1 MWFGV
6 VYFRIYFLICRLI
19 DKFDMNMKKSGAHG
33 RRRLGLGAVFIF
45 LTVTS
50 IAQNLSQH
58 NWYFGNT
65 TSGIKFNRGNNKA
78 SMVTNQALPFGTG
91 GAAVATDPATGN
103 LLFYSDGTRVYDG
116 CHLPMLNGAG
126 LNGNSSANQPVA
138 ISPIPGQPDKYF
150 LFTNSANFTTGGSI
164 SRSIVDLTLFGNSV
178 FPAPPFGDVQNPKNV
193 PIGSI
198 PANRSEAMITIP
210 HANGIDFWL
219 VTHEVSSNR
228 YSSTLINAG
237 SFTGTFTTGAPSSVG
252 LPISAANFAYHANSK
267 KLAVAPQ
274 TASDDALILNF
285 NDATGALTFD
295 RTILNSAT
303 TSTGQSI
310 YDIEWD
316 RRGRFLYLS
325 VAGSV
330 APPVV
335 ADVLQY
341 DYLNPTITLVSV
353 LPSPRPTQSFGLQTG
368 PDTTM
373 YHIYQTGANLRVG
386 SLLKTDSVASKVVYN
401 ATPFGTTNFAG
412 TQFPS
417 FLPKANVNLTVT
429 FTSIGTCENSPTS
442 FFPDVKPGADSLRW
456 DFGDTNRSN
465 GWSPVHT
472 YAQPQTYNVSLTAF
486 YQGQTQSVTQPVT
499 ITAFP
504 LQLQL
509 VQDTTICKCEF
520 PNPYN
525 PGTVC
530 PPGPAMVPVKASGGV
545 GALSYQW
552 SNETAPTNNML
563 KPAKPGYYYVVVTDA
578 GTPGCSAYAGVNV
591 KEYGLQDQRANI
603 WYFGNKAGIDFNV
616 QPPVALNTSAMDA
629 PEGCAI
635 ICDRN
640 GNAIFYTDGDKVYDK
655 TNTLIDS
662 GIGGDPLSSQS
673 SLIVPVTGDET
684 LYYIFT
690 TQAISG
696 TSLNQLKYSLFDLKQ
711 NSGNGAVVKKDI
723 LLFAKSTERIAANG
737 QWLIAHEYG
746 NSTFRAYPI
755 SAAGIGEPVYSS
767 IGSDHTFKSQTN
779 GEGYMKLGPRD
790 NLAVALSTPGTS
802 NLVELFHLN
811 DTTGVVNDYRKI
823 DLKEPAG
830 QVYGLEFSPGGNKL
844 FATLKGTPSPSTIFE
859 YSIDSIEKPHF
870 KQKISQPAE
879 LGAIQLAPDGQIYL
893 AINGSNILGSIQA
906 NEDTTRLSSY
916 NASGFTLAGA
926 TNSRLGLPNFVQ
938 QISNAF
944 GGPSI
949 SVAGTCAGDSTRF
962 TGTATDAI
970 DNFFWTF
977 GDGGTSTL
985 PNPSHLYAT
994 AGTYTVALRL
1004 TNRCGLDTQLSQ
1016 KVTIFNPPPRPTV
1029 PGAIALCT
1037 GVVTLDANTANLPNT
1052 TYLWSNGQT
1061 TKTLT
1066 FTEPAFVSVTNTDV
1080 NGCTSTAQ
1088 SIVADNRPQ
1097 VDLGPDLTIC
1107 QNNSTPNLN
1116 AQNPGTTYAWQINGV
1131 NSGASQTQAV
1141 STSAT
1146 GVFTY
1151 SVTVTD
1157 PITTCTA
1164 TDQKVYTINV
1174 SPSFTMSG
1182 IDPTGACGSAT
1193 GTIRIQLNASAPP
1206 AGPYTYSLFGPS
1218 GSLTNPP
1225 VIDQTAPSPVV
1236 SFTSQV
1242 AGTFSGIVTDQ
1253 ISGCTI
1259 SQTFGLSDAAAFTAN
1274 ATPVTN
1280 CDPIAFNINSTGAPT
1295 ITYVVTN
1302 GATGQSITNT
1312 SATANFTTTP
1322 TIGVQS
1328 GTTSAFTIQL
1338 TDNLG
1343 CIRTLNQNV
1352 VPANPVPVTITPN
1365 LCVTP
1370 PTVTASGAT
1379 SYTWSSN
1386 IAGGIVG
1393 PTTGATIQLQ
1403 ANVGTITLTN
1413 VATAAATCPNTQNIT
1428 IDVANAITPTFTQS
1442 DACSSS
1448 IILTASPAGPFT
1460 YRWYKGGVFQST
1472 LLGRQISLGLSEN
1485 GASYA
1490 VETFNTLNGCA
1501 IRSTPVTV
1509 SVVGPI
1515 SASLTSTPA
1524 CDDNKPF
1531 TLTAASVATGVSYA
1545 WFFNNST
1552 TPIAGAT
1559 AATLNQTAAGTYKVE
1574 ISKATCKAT
1583 TSIQITKAPIPV
1595 GTLPPRAIICDDP
1608 DNNDPTTSQIDL
1620 NPGAFNNYVWFKND
1634 LSLNY
1639 TRQILTADTKGIYR
1653 VDLTNAFGC
1662 VASDQ
1667 TEVRNDCF
1675 PKITGPNAFR
1685 PTSGQGTNKEFFVYS
1700 FFITDQFEVFIYNR
1714 WGELVFQS
1722 NDRNFRWNGNYN
1734 NTGAPLPGGTY
1745 VYIVK
1750 YTSSFRPEKG
1760 VQEQRGGV
1768 VLLR

>member
-1 MWFGV
+1 MKMKRSGVMKFGKV
-6 VYFRIYFLICRLI
+6 GFRLF
-19 DKFDMNMKKSGAHG
+19 
-33 RRRLGLGAVFIF
+33 FIF
-45 LTVTS
+45 LSVTS
-50 IAQNLSQH
+50 FGQNLSLH
-58 NWYFGNT
+58 NWYFGNS
-65 TSGIKFNRGNNKA
+65 TSGIKFNRGNN
-78 SMVTNQALPFGTG
+78 SPSIVSNQALPFGTG
-91 GAAVATDPATGN
+91 GAAVATDPANAN
-103 LLFYSDGTRVYDG
+103 LLFYSDGTRIYDA
-116 CHLPMLNGAG
+116 CHIAMRGPSSNPFLLT
-126 LNGNSSANQPVA
+126 GNSSANQPAAV
-138 ISPIPGQPDKYF
+138 SSIPGVGNEKKYF
-150 LFTNSANFTTGGSI
+150 VFVNTADFTTGGI
-164 SRSIVDLTLFGNSV
+164 IKKVVVDLALPGSSV
-178 FPAPPFGDVQNPKNV
+178 FPAPTTGEIESAAEVSLS
-193 PIGSI
+193 GLT
-198 PANRSEAMITIP
+198 NRSEGMIVVP
-210 HANGIDFWL
+210 HANGTDFWL
-219 VTHEVSSNR
+219 ISHEVNSNN
-228 YSSTLINAG
+228 YSATPITALQYTSNPAPVLSTPG
-237 SFTGTFTTGAPSSVG
+237 GA
-252 LPISAANFAYHANSK
+252 LPLTVANFAYHSGSK
-267 KLAVAPQ
+267 KLAVSPQ

-285 NDATGALTFD
+285 NDALGTITFD
-295 RTILNSAT
+295 RFILNSAMAT
-303 TSTGQSI
+303 TGQSI

-330 APPVV
+330 APPVA

-341 DYLNPTITLVSV
+341 DYLNPTTTLTSV
-353 LPSPRPTQSFGLQTG
+353 LPSPKPTQSFGLQTG

-373 YHIYQTGANLRVG
+373 YHIYQSGVDLRVG
-386 SLLKTDSVASKVVYN
+386 SLLKTDSVASKVIHN
-401 ATPFGTTNFAG
+401 ATPFGTTNFG
-412 TQFPS
+412 GRQFPS
-417 FLPKANVNLTVT
+417 FLPKANVNLVVT
-429 FTSIGTCENSPTS
+429 FTSIGTCQNSPTS
-442 FFPDVKPGADSLRW
+442 FFPDITPAADSVLW
-456 DFGDTNRSN
+456 DFGDMSTSR
-465 GWSPVHT
+465 GWSPIHT
-472 YAQPQTYNVSLTAF
+472 YQQAQTFNVSLTAF
-486 YQGQTQSVTQPVT
+486 YQGQMQSATLPIT

-509 VQDTTICKCEF
+509 VQDTTACRSEF
-520 PNPYN
+520 PP
-525 PGTVC
+525 PRGTSSPSQFQVTVS
-530 PPGPAMVPVKASGGV
+530 ATGGTPT
-545 GALSYQW
+545 SYTW
-552 SNETAPTNNML
+552 SNGDLGQILTPDSA
-563 KPAKPGYYYVVVTDA
+563 GYYYVVVSDA
-578 GTPGCSAYAGVNV
+578 SGCSAYAGVNV

-603 WYFGNKAGIDFNV
+603 WYFGNRAGIDFNK

-640 GNAIFYTDGDKVYDK
+640 GNVIFYTDGDRVYDK
-655 TNTLIDS
+655 TNVLIDT
-662 GIGGDPLSSQS
+662 GIGGDPLSAQS
-673 SLIVPVTGDET
+673 SLIVPVPGDET

-690 TQAISG
+690 TQSISG

-711 NSGNGAVVKKDI
+711 NSGKGIVVKKDV
-723 LLFAKSTERIAANG
+723 LLFAKSTERITASG

-755 SAAGIGEPVYSS
+755 SATGIGDPVYSS
-767 IGSDHTFKSQTN
+767 IGSDHIFKSQAN

-811 DTTGVVNDYRKI
+811 DTTGVINNYRKI

-830 QVYGLEFSPGGNKL
+830 QVYGIEFSPGGNKV
-844 FATLKGTPSPSTIFE
+844 FATVKGTPSPSTIFE
-859 YSIDSIEKPHF
+859 YLIDSIEKPYF

-879 LGAIQLAPDGQIYL
+879 LGAIQLAPDGQIYV

-916 NASGFTLAGA
+916 NASGFTLATA

-949 SVAGTCAGDSTRF
+949 SFTGICAGDSTRF

-970 DNFFWTF
+970 DDFFWTF

-985 PNPSHLYAT
+985 PNPSHLYAA
-994 AGTYTVALRL
+994 AGTYTVAMRL
-1004 TNRCGLDTQLSQ
+1004 TNRCSLDTLLSQ
-1016 KVTIFNPPPRPTV
+1016 KITIYNPPPNPTV
-1029 PGAIALCT
+1029 PGAIALCN
-1037 GVVTLDANTANLPNT
+1037 GPVTLDANTANLPNT
-1052 TYLWSNGQT
+1052 TYLWSSGET
-1061 TKTLT
+1061 TKTLV
-1066 FTEPAFVSVTNTDV
+1066 FTEPAFLSVTNTDI

-1097 VDLGPDLTIC
+1097 VDLGPDITIC
-1107 QNNSTPNLN
+1107 QNNATPTLN
-1116 AQNPGTTYAWQINGV
+1116 AQNPGTTFLWQINGV
-1131 NSGASQTQAV
+1131 NSGASQTQSV

-1146 GVFTY
+1146 GVFAY

-1157 PITTCTA
+1157 PVTTCSI
-1164 TDQKVYTINV
+1164 TDQKTYTINV
-1174 SPSFTMSG
+1174 SPTFALSG
-1182 IDPTGACGSAT
+1182 TNPLACGAAN
-1193 GTIRIQLNASAPP
+1193 GTISLQLNVSAPA
-1206 AGPYTYSLFGPS
+1206 AGPYSFFMSGPGGFS
-1218 GSLTNPP
+1218 QTGF
-1225 VIDQTAPSPVV
+1225 DRTAPSTVGP
-1236 SFTSQV
+1236 FAGQR
-1242 AGTFSGIVTDQ
+1242 AGTFSGVVTDQ

-1259 SQTFGLSDAAAFTAN
+1259 SQSFGLSDATFTAN

-1280 CDPIAFNINSTGAPT
+1280 CDPITFSVTTVGAFTPPLNYI
-1295 ITYVVTN
+1295 VTN
-1302 GATGQSITNT
+1302 GATGTSISN
-1312 SATANFTTTP
+1312 SSLISPFTTTP
-1322 TIGVQS
+1322 PIAVQP
-1328 GTTSAFTIQL
+1328 GTASALTIQL
-1338 TDNLG
+1338 TDAGG
-1343 CIRTLNQNV
+1343 CIRSINQNV
-1352 VPANPVPVTITPN
+1352 TPANPVPVIITPN

-1386 IAGGIVG
+1386 IAGSIVG

-1403 ANVGTITLTN
+1403 ANVGIITLTN
-1413 VATAAATCPNTQNIT
+1413 AATAPPACPNTQNIT
-1428 IDVANAITPTFTQS
+1428 IDVANAITPTFAQS

-1448 IILTASPAGPFT
+1448 IILTASPVGPFT
-1460 YRWYKGGVFQST
+1460 YRWYKAGVFQPN

-1490 VETFNTLNGCA
+1490 VETFNSANGCA
-1501 IRSTPVTV
+1501 IQSTPQLV

-1531 TLTAASVATGVSYA
+1531 TLTASSVATGVSYA

-1552 TPIAGAT
+1552 TPIAGANS
-1559 AATLNQTAAGTYKVE
+1559 ATLDQTAAGNYKVE

-1595 GTLPPRAIICDDP
+1595 GVLPPRAIICDDP
-1608 DNNDPTTSQIDL
+1608 ENNDPTTKQIDL
-1620 NPGAFNNYVWFKND
+1620 DPGAFLSYNWFKND
-1634 LSLNY
+1634 LIQNY
-1639 TRQILTADTKGIYR
+1639 TNRILTADTKGLYR

-1662 VASDQ
+1662 IASDQ
-1667 TEVRNDCF
+1667 TEVRNDCL

-1685 PTSGQGTNKEFFVYS
+1685 PTSGQSTNKDFFVYS

-1745 VYIVK
+1745 VYVVK

>member
-1 MWFGV
+1 M
-6 VYFRIYFLICRLI
+6 
-19 DKFDMNMKKSGAHG
+19 
-33 RRRLGLGAVFIF
+33 
-45 LTVTS
+45 
-50 IAQNLSQH
+50 
-58 NWYFGNT
+58 
-65 TSGIKFNRGNNKA
+65 
-78 SMVTNQALPFGTG
+78 
-91 GAAVATDPATGN
+91 
-103 LLFYSDGTRVYDG
+103 
-116 CHLPMLNGAG
+116 
-126 LNGNSSANQPVA
+126 
-138 ISPIPGQPDKYF
+138 
-150 LFTNSANFTTGGSI
+150 
-164 SRSIVDLTLFGNSV
+164 
-178 FPAPPFGDVQNPKNV
+178 
-193 PIGSI
+193 
-198 PANRSEAMITIP
+198 
-210 HANGIDFWL
+210 
-219 VTHEVSSNR
+219 
-228 YSSTLINAG
+228 
-237 SFTGTFTTGAPSSVG
+237 
-252 LPISAANFAYHANSK
+252 
-267 KLAVAPQ
+267 
-274 TASDDALILNF
+274 NF
-285 NDATGALTFD
+285 NDATGAITFD
-295 RTILNSAT
+295 RFILNSAT
-303 TSTGQSI
+303 ATTGQSI

-325 VAGSV
+325 IAGSI

-341 DYLNPTITLVSV
+341 DYLNPTTTLASV
-353 LPSPRPTQSFGLQTG
+353 LPSPKPTQSFGLQTG

-373 YHIYQTGANLRVG
+373 YHIYQSGANLRVG
-386 SLLKTDSVASKVVYN
+386 SLVSTDSVASKVVYN
-401 ATPFGTTNFAG
+401 ASPFGVTNFAG

-429 FTSIGTCENSPTS
+429 FTSIGTCQNTPTS
-442 FFPDVKPGADSLRW
+442 FFPNITPNADSVVW
-456 DFGDTNRSN
+456 DFGDASTSK
-465 GWSPVHT
+465 GWSPIHT
-472 YAQPQTYNVSLTAF
+472 YAQAQTFNVNLTAF
-486 YQGQTQSVTQPVT
+486 YQGQSQSASLPVT
-499 ITAFP
+499 INPFP

-509 VQDTTICKCEF
+509 VQDTTACRSEF
-520 PNPYN
+520 PP
-525 PGTVC
+525 PRGTSS
-530 PPGPAMVPVKASGGV
+530 PSQFEVKVSVTGGTPT
-545 GALSYQW
+545 SYTW
-552 SNETAPTNNML
+552 SNGDLGETLTPDSA
-563 KPAKPGYYYVVVTDA
+563 GYYYVVVSDIS
-578 GTPGCSAYAGVNV
+578 GCSAYAGVNV
-591 KEYGLQDQRANI
+591 KEYELQDQRANI

-616 QPPVALNTSAMDA
+616 QPPVPLSTSAMDA
-629 PEGCAI
+629 PEGCSI

-640 GNAIFYTDGDKVYDK
+640 GDVIFYTDGDKVYDK
-655 TNTLIDS
+655 TNALIDT
-662 GIGGDPLSSQS
+662 GIGGDPLSAQS
-673 SLIVPVTGDET
+673 SLIIPVTGDET

-711 NSGNGAVVKKDI
+711 NSGKGAVVKKDV
-723 LLFAKSTERIAANG
+723 LLFAKSTERITASG

-755 SAAGIGEPVYSS
+755 TAAGIGDPVYSS
-767 IGSDHTFKSQTN
+767 AGSDHTFKSQAN

-811 DTTGVVNDYRKI
+811 DTTGVVNNYRKI
-823 DLKEPAG
+823 DLKEAAG
-830 QVYGLEFSPGGNKL
+830 QVYGIEFSPGGNKL
-844 FATLKGTPSPSTIFE
+844 FATVKGTPSPSTIFE

-870 KQKISQPAE
+870 KQKISQPVE
-879 LGAIQLAPDGQIYL
+879 LGAIQLSPDGQIYV
-893 AINGSNILGSIQA
+893 AINGSNILGRIQA
-906 NEDTTRLSSY
+906 NEDTTALSSY
-916 NASGFTLAGA
+916 NPNGFTLAAA

-949 SVAGTCAGDSTRF
+949 SVTGICTGDSTRF

-970 DNFFWTF
+970 DQFFWTF
-977 GDGGTSTL
+977 GDGATSTL
-985 PNPSHLYAT
+985 PNPSHLYAA
-994 AGTYTVALRL
+994 AGTYTVAMRL
-1004 TNRCGLDTQLSQ
+1004 TNRCSLDTLLSQ
-1016 KVTIFNPPPRPTV
+1016 KVTIFNSPPQPTV

-1037 GVVTLDANTANLPNT
+1037 GAVTLDANANNLPNT
-1052 TYLWSNGQT
+1052 TYLWSSGQT

-1066 FTEPAFVSVTNTDV
+1066 FTEPAFLSVTNTDV

-1107 QNNSTPNLN
+1107 QNNATPTLN
-1116 AQNPGTTYAWQINGV
+1116 ALNPGTTYLWQINGV
-1131 NSGASQTQAV
+1131 NSGVSQTQAV

-1146 GVFTY
+1146 GVFAY
-1151 SVTVTD
+1151 NVTVTD

-1164 TDQKVYTINV
+1164 TDQKTYTINV
-1174 SPSFTMSG
+1174 SPSFTLSG
-1182 IDPTGACGSAT
+1182 TNPLACGAAN
-1193 GTIRIQLNASAPP
+1193 GTISLQFNVSAPA
-1206 AGPYTYSLFGPS
+1206 AGPYSFFLSGPS
-1218 GSLTNPP
+1218 GFFQTGF
-1225 VIDQTAPSPVV
+1225 DRTAPSTIGPIAG
-1236 SFTSQV
+1236 QR

-1259 SQTFGLSDAAAFTAN
+1259 SQSFGLSDATFTAN

-1280 CDPIAFNINSTGAPT
+1280 CDPIAFNVNSTAVAVPL
-1295 ITYVVTN
+1295 TYIVTN
-1302 GATGQSITNT
+1302 GATGLSI
-1312 SATANFTTTP
+1312 SGISPTAVFTTTP
-1322 TIGVQS
+1322 TIAIQPGIA
-1328 GTTSAFTIQL
+1328 SAFTIQL
-1338 TDNLG
+1338 TDNLN
-1343 CIRTLNQNV
+1343 CIRTINQNV
-1352 VPANPVPVTITPN
+1352 TPANPVPVIITPN

-1379 SYTWSSN
+1379 NYTWSSN
-1386 IAGGIVG
+1386 VVGSIVG

-1413 VATAAATCPNTQNIT
+1413 VATAAAACPNTQNIT
-1428 IDVANAITPTFTQS
+1428 IDVDNAITPNFTQS

-1448 IILTASPAGPFT
+1448 VILTASPAGPFT
-1460 YRWYKGGVFQST
+1460 YRWYKAGVFQPT
-1472 LLGRQISLGLSEN
+1472 LLGKQISLGLSEN

-1490 VETFNTLNGCA
+1490 VETFNTINGCV
-1501 IRSTPVTV
+1501 IRSTAQPV
-1509 SVVGPI
+1509 SIVGPI

-1531 TLTAASVATGVSYA
+1531 TLTATSVTTGVTYA

-1559 AATLNQTAAGTYKVE
+1559 AATLDQTAAGRYKVE
-1574 ISKATCKAT
+1574 ISKATCLAT

-1608 DNNDPTTSQIDL
+1608 DNNDPNTKQIDL
-1620 NPGAFNNYVWFKND
+1620 NPGVFDKYNWFKND
-1634 LSLNY
+1634 LILNF
-1639 TRQILTADTKGIYR
+1639 TNQIITADTKGIYK

-1722 NDRNFRWNGNYN
+1722 NDRSFKWNGNYN

-1760 VQEQRGGV
+1760 IQEQRGGV